1 MPHHWNLCG
10 YTECAAANPHSSRAS
25 ASRCGP
31 VRPMPACVPKELR
44 FPSPALPEARP
55 TSRYGIGRELLSSPC
70 RAAAVAALRIS
81 IHVDDRPV
89 EVPDIAHDGR
99 PPDPSQVSP
108 NGLCVH
114 AARGAATSG
123 ADARAGPRLTCRVLF
138 AALRCWEAILGAG
151 HGIGATISIDGVR
164 DSSASNAASPRSPLR
179 EVD

>member
-10 YTECAAANPHSSRAS
+10 YTECAAANPRSTRAS
-25 ASRCGP
+25 AGRCGP

-99 PPDPSQVSP
+99 RPDPSRVSP

-138 AALRCWEAILGAG
+138 AALHVSGAG
-151 HGIGATISIDGVR
+151 RRSWAL
-164 DSSASNAASPRSPLR
+164 AMPLAPRSPSTVCAIPRHRTQHRRVRL
-179 EVD
+179 